1 MVKGSYGDLVLDRAR
16 LFTYSFRYTFKN
28 IRFVMLDFNIFNSD
42 ILIKSRATL
51 DKNSGKFLQTNMDMY
66 TKDVFCAFVNRI
78 FCKRDKNFD
87 FLYPGIN
94 SYEYYYF

>member
-1 MVKGSYGDLVLDRAR
+1 
-16 LFTYSFRYTFKN
+16 
-28 IRFVMLDFNIFNSD
+28 MLDFNVFNSD
-42 ILIKSRATL
+42 FLIKSRATL

-66 TKDVFCAFVNRI
+66 TRDVFCSFVNRI